1 MSPPIRTGCD
11 LANCPTAS
19 SFERMERDLSDIKMA
34 ILGDIRYPDRPGM
47 ASRLQ
52 EAEQSI
58 KELKEMEQ
66 ERRDSRKALNAT
78 TIGAA
83 ITSVIGAAVAAIAAL
98 IHKGA

>member
-1 MSPPIRTGCD
+1 MSPPTRTGCD

-19 SFERMERDLSDIKMA
+19 TFERMERDLADIRMA
-34 ILGDIRYPDRPGM
+34 ILGDIRHPDQPGM

-52 EAEQSI
+52 DAEQSI

-66 ERRDSRKALNAT
+66 ERRESRKSLSAT

-83 ITSVIGAAVAAIAAL
+83 ITSVVGAAVAAVAAL
-98 IHKGA
+98 MHKGS